1 MGSHTTFPELF
12 RVYDAIQVIVSTA
25 SRDNVPIW
33 PDYAVAALTAAIPTC
48 RLSEAELRDAVL
60 DAALQAGVPVRT
72 VSAATF
78 PGSFRTGQT
87 ARRPVSRGVGQGACL
102 RREDVGTHRRAFFV
116 DALRCG
122 RIVEHQQLAL
132 IAGPELDGLR
142 MVGME
147 QVWELHD
154 LLDALRVDHSRG
166 VVVRRV
172 APSENEGRAVQGHG
186 GPDQQEKIVAVEA
199 HVADAEAIGF

>member
-1 MGSHTTFPELF
+1 MGFHTTFPELF

-48 RLSEAELRDAVL
+48 RLSEAELRNAVL

-87 ARRPVSRGVGQGACL
+87 VPLRSAVGSAALKAYQPKSGSVLGTAAVANKAAATQPTAERRG
-102 RREDVGTHRRAFFV
+102 
-116 DALRCG
+116 
-122 RIVEHQQLAL
+122 
-132 IAGPELDGLR
+132 
-142 MVGME
+142 
-147 QVWELHD
+147 
-154 LLDALRVDHSRG
+154 
-166 VVVRRV
+166 
-172 APSENEGRAVQGHG
+172 
-186 GPDQQEKIVAVEA
+186 
-199 HVADAEAIGF
+199 